1 MNTPLNRFATLIWLV
16 LVILTIATFCIGER
30 IAAGGA
36 VMMSVLVI
44 SLIKGQLIANYFM
57 GLRHVRWLW
66 RGIILGYFVI
76 VGGMVAVA
84 YLI

>member
-1 MNTPLNRFATLIWLV
+1 MNTQLNRFYTAIWLL
-16 LVILTIATFCIGER
+16 LVVMTLVTFFIGER
-30 IAAGGA
+30 IAAGSM

-57 GLRHVRWLW
+57 GLRHVSWVW